1 MRTPATPKQRERGME
16 GTEISAEDFARYT
29 GMSGEPKVAPTPLER
44 DALRRFVQAI
54 MDHDPLYYDDA
65 YAMGTKYG
73 GLVAPPLYPVHAF
86 RPLPG
91 GADPLDL
98 LHDDPDADGSG
109 GSDGVYFGLKP
120 IPSPFKRLLNGGNE
134 IEFYRC
140 LAVGERCIAHAR
152 FADVTLKQ
160 GKSGAMLLTTIE
172 TRFTT
177 EDGELLVINRQTL
190 IWR

>member
-1 MRTPATPKQRERGME
+1 ME

-29 GMSGEPKVAPTPLER
+29 GVSGEPKVAPTPLER

-54 MDHDPLYYDDA
+54 MDRDPLYYDDA

-73 GLVAPPLYPVHAF
+73 GLVAPPLYPAHAF

-109 GSDGVYFGLKP
+109 GSDGV
-120 IPSPFKRLLNGGNE
+120 
-134 IEFYRC
+134 
-140 LAVGERCIAHAR
+140 
-152 FADVTLKQ
+152 
-160 GKSGAMLLTTIE
+160 
-172 TRFTT
+172 
-177 EDGELLVINRQTL
+177 
-190 IWR
+190 

>member
-1 MRTPATPKQRERGME
+1 V
-16 GTEISAEDFARYT
+16 
-29 GMSGEPKVAPTPLER
+29 SGEPKVAPTALER

-54 MDHDPLYYDDA
+54 MDRDPLYYDDA

>member
-1 MRTPATPKQRERGME
+1 ME
-16 GTEISAEDFARYT
+16 GTEISAADFARYT
-29 GMSGEPKVAPTPLER
+29 GLTGEPKLAPTPLER
-44 DALRRFVQAI
+44 DALRRFVQAV
-54 MDHDPLYYDDA
+54 MDTDPLYYDEG
-65 YAMGTKYG
+65 YAKQTKYRG
-73 GLVAPPLYPVHAF
+73 VVAPPLYPVHAF
-86 RPLPG
+86 RPAPD
-91 GADPLDL
+91 GADPLEM
-98 LHDDPDADGSG
+98 LHDDPDADGSAG
-109 GSDGVYFGLKP
+109 VEGVYFGLAP

-140 LAVGERCIAHAR
+140 LAVGERCIANAR

-177 EDGELLVINRQTL
+177 EANELLLINRQTL